1 MSTRLVALLLVG
13 ALAFAPALMALEAPA
28 DSQLEEGIEQA
39 QLGDF
44 EKAIVTLDAAARRL
58 AAEGGRSGDL
68 ARAYVYL
75 SIAYLGLSQEQK
87 AKAQFLEALKADTEM
102 EINEGEFPPRILE
115 FFEAAREEAVAEGV
129 VEPTPAAGA
138 PVTEP
143 AEPEPVAEAT
153 EPEKKGGGSKTLLL
167 IGGGAAAAAGIA
179 LAAGGGGGGDGGS
192 AAPAPTPEPVEA
204 EIQNM
209 SPEVPREIPDQN
221 QAFSQLTVPQAG
233 TILDARM
240 EFRIRHTCPSDL
252 WMELRH
258 PDGTIWEAEGPETA
272 CDGSPR
278 VWEGPLGFDAG
289 GRRSNGVWTLT
300 VMDRYPADAGVL
312 EAWGVWM
319 RIRQ

>member
-1 MSTRLVALLLVG
+1 MSTRLVAVLLVG
-13 ALAFAPALMALEAPA
+13 ALAFAPALIAQEATA

-39 QLGDF
+39 QVGDF
-44 EKAIVTLDAAARRL
+44 EEAIVTLDAAARRL
-58 AAEGGRSGDL
+58 AAEGGRSRDL

-102 EINEGEFPPRILE
+102 EIDEGEFPPRILE
-115 FFEAAREEAVAEGV
+115 FFEEAREEAVAEGV
-129 VEPTPAAGA
+129 VEPTPTTPEPA
-138 PVTEP
+138 PTTTEP
-143 AEPEPVAEAT
+143 QPTTTAA
-153 EPEKKGGGSKTLLL
+153 EPEKKGGGMKWVL

-192 AAPAPTPEPVEA
+192 AATTPT
-204 EIQNM
+204 EIQIM

-221 QAFSQLTVPQAG
+221 QAFSQLTVPQVG
-233 TILDARM
+233 TILEARV

-258 PDGTIWEAEGPETA
+258 PDGTTFEAVGPETP

-289 GRRSNGVWTLT
+289 GKSSNGVWTLT
-300 VMDRYPADAGVL
+300 VLDRYAADAGVL
-312 EAWGVWM
+312 ETWGVWM